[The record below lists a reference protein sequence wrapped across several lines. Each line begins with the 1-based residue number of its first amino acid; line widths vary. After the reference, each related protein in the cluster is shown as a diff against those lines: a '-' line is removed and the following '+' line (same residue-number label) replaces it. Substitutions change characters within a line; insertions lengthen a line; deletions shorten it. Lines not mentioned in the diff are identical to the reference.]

1 MHGRPR
7 KPQKPEEE
15 EASAAEAA
23 KLRPLQSQLLENHHQ
38 KNYDKEALEVSAKVL
53 EMNPDL
59 YTAWNYRK
67 LAVEH
72 YLKESP
78 SDTESIKEILDEE
91 LRVAESA
98 LRQNVKSYGAWYHRK
113 WILSKGHSSTDLELR
128 LLGKFQ
134 KLDARNFH
142 AWNYRRFVAEL
153 TNIPEEKELKYTTDM
168 IDTNFSNY
176 SAWHNRSALLAKLL
190 NKKAEG
196 YFPAEK
202 VLSEEY
208 ELVHQAIFTDPDDQ
222 SGWFYHLWLL
232 DQTIKS
238 NAPSLVSS
246 WPPHSYRV
254 ALSRNRS
261 LDDQTLSPSRSFHS
275 DSETLALILYFD
287 QPVQGVDSSSVSVKS
302 TANLRGDLIWKP
314 LSKCSHDAAKAWVS
328 HLSFPQGEMNSS
340 ESYSVVVSLGNSQ
353 KITSASGFH
362 HVKPTCFSFEVSVH
376 LGETPIED
384 CGNEGIWWKDE
395 NFTSCS
401 ISPQTLP
408 FASSDNLT
416 IENNYA
422 PSSSEWCAEIISNEI
437 ALFRELLSET
447 DCKIGKLTLA
457 RFLMAHVATSPH
469 ANKMAQLEEVL
480 ELYQDLMKLDPTH
493 FHYYKDEHSL
503 VLLQKVTS
511 TMESLFRHCYCYK
524 DQTSP
529 YLGTTTCVRLNNLS
543 ISRIGSVERLL
554 WVQVLDLSHNELR
567 STEGLEA
574 LQLLSC
580 LSLSNNKIGSFT
592 ALESLRTLKS
602 LKVLDVS
609 CNEIGSHS
617 IDTTRYLFSS
627 PLSHSEEKEN
637 DLSSDKMVTDSPDLA
652 SYWEA
657 YFLFKDLNLTQLDIE
672 GNMISSER
680 FKAFLVKV
688 LPKLHW
694 LDGKQVQ

>member
-1 MHGRPR
+1 MHI
-7 KPQKPEEE
+7 
-15 EASAAEAA
+15 
-23 KLRPLQSQLLENHHQ
+23 KLHFMEFSRLSLFFSVFFL
-38 KNYDKEALEVSAKVL
+38 SKVL
-53 EMNPDL
+53 VIFNC
-59 YTAWNYRK
+59 
-67 LAVEH
+67 VV
-72 YLKESP
+72 
-78 SDTESIKEILDEE
+78 SINSLISL
-91 LRVAESA
+91 
-98 LRQNVKSYGAWYHRK
+98 
-113 WILSKGHSSTDLELR
+113 
-128 LLGKFQ
+128 
-134 KLDARNFH
+134 
-142 AWNYRRFVAEL
+142 
-153 TNIPEEKELKYTTDM
+153 PPC
-168 IDTNFSNY
+168 
-176 SAWHNRSALLAKLL
+176 SALLAKLL

-447 DCKIGKLTLA
+447 DWYAHCSLQFFCMFYYFILFINHIFLILIFRFFVVKL
-457 RFLMAHVATSPH
+457 VS
-469 ANKMAQLEEVL
+469 
-480 ELYQDLMKLDPTH
+480 
-493 FHYYKDEHSL
+493 S
-503 VLLQKVTS
+503 LLQD
-511 TMESLFRHCYCYK
+511 F
-524 DQTSP
+524 
-529 YLGTTTCVRLNNLS
+529 
-543 ISRIGSVERLL
+543 
-554 WVQVLDLSHNELR
+554 
-567 STEGLEA
+567 
-574 LQLLSC
+574 
-580 LSLSNNKIGSFT
+580 
-592 ALESLRTLKS
+592 
-602 LKVLDVS
+602 
-609 CNEIGSHS
+609 
-617 IDTTRYLFSS
+617 
-627 PLSHSEEKEN
+627 
-637 DLSSDKMVTDSPDLA
+637 
-652 SYWEA
+652 
-657 YFLFKDLNLTQLDIE
+657 
-672 GNMISSER
+672 
-680 FKAFLVKV
+680 
-688 LPKLHW
+688 
-694 LDGKQVQ
+694 